1 MPSGGQQGN
10 KFGFGKIGITAY
22 GTGLYQGRPL
32 WQAIFYLFHQSVIMY
47 TPAGNDHI
55 FGLAGQMG
63 QAMANRLCA
72 QGGSGRDLI
81 GSWQAGKIRQ
91 FQIGMKSRPVER
103 ARADKLKKRVS

>member
-1 MPSGGQQGN
+1 MPSGGQQSN
-10 KFGFGKIGITAY
+10 KFGLGKIGITVY

-32 WQAIFYLFHQSVIMY
+32 WQAIFYLFHQRVIMHP
-47 TPAGNDHI
+47 PAGNNHI

-72 QGGSGRDLI
+72 QGGSGGDLI
-81 GSWQAGKIRQ
+81 GCWQAGKIRQ

-103 ARADKLKKRVS
+103 ARADKLEKRVS